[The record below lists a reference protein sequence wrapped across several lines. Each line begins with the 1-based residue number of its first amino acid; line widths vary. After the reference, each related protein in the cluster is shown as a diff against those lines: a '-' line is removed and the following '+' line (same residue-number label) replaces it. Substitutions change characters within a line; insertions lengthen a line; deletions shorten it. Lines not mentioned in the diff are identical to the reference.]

1 MKENAGRI
9 IRLCESWWD
18 KLDAL
23 TQTEQQRYAE
33 EFLRLLGWDLLL
45 PFSPGAAA
53 DSMSARTY
61 VLRPNPQTA
70 LATYFVMPGTL
81 EPPSG
86 VVDQGLD
93 FCHATRELADE
104 ARGMNVAYAF
114 ITDLHRSYLYDLRTD
129 ELLLRA
135 DEPREFDAEFSEPL
149 RRGNAERGALDDLR
163 REPRSVSARRLRE
176 WCERWIAA
184 LSERARISQDM
195 ASIAVDRLMAVRH
208 LFGHDILRRT
218 KWRLEHRFMAITGKA
233 CSGRA
238 RGVGRDLT
246 NLFHD
251 MWFDWRIDLF
261 SPCPELDGALQDDD
275 LTASLLS
282 EFALLSHSKFSLAT
296 VLESFNHGD
305 PQEKMRVRMVPD
317 GNEERESYLARRT
330 VATIDQARIEVDV
343 TEEGYRAIFYWFD
356 KVVGLYD
363 RLAVDF
369 DRKASRTTPLA
380 QDMDLFAW
388 SEIDSNRPGACGDK
402 IAYACENGIRLYYK
416 GPRQLRICR
425 LLLTL
430 HLIGRYAQQHAPV
443 SVFPNVA
450 AALQERPAILPA
462 ERLLQPDGSL
472 RVSDGFER
480 PWDI

>member
-18 KLDAL
+18 KIDVL
-23 TQTEQQRYAE
+23 TQGEQQRYAE
-33 EFLRLLGWDLLL
+33 ELLRLLGWDILL

-53 DSMSARTY
+53 ESMSARTY
-61 VLRPNPQTA
+61 VLRPNAQTA
-70 LATYFVMPGTL
+70 LAVYFVMPGTL
-81 EPPSG
+81 EPPSA

-93 FCHATRELADE
+93 FCYATRQLADE
-104 ARGMNVAYAF
+104 ARGMNVTYAL

-129 ELLLRA
+129 ELMLRA
-135 DEPREFDAEFSEPL
+135 DEPREFEAEFSDAL
-149 RRGNAERGALDDLR
+149 RRGNAERGALDEVR

-176 WCERWIAA
+176 WCERWIATLA
-184 LSERARISQDM
+184 TRGRISAET
-195 ASIAVDRLMAVRH
+195 ASIAVDRLMVVRH

-218 KWRLEHRFMAITGKA
+218 KWRLEQRFTAVNGKA
-233 CSGRA
+233 SSGRA

-261 SPCPELDGALQDDD
+261 APCPELDGALQDDD
-275 LTASLLS
+275 LTVALLS
-282 EFALLSHSKFSLAT
+282 EFSLLSSGKFTLGAI
-296 VLESFNHGD
+296 LESFNHGD

-317 GNEERESYLARRT
+317 VNEDRESYLARQT
-330 VATIDQARIEVDV
+330 VATIDQARIEVDI

-369 DRKASRTTPLA
+369 DRKASRVAPA
-380 QDMDLFAW
+380 ARDFDLFAW

-402 IAYACENGIRLYYK
+402 IAYACENGIRLFYK

-430 HLIGRYAQQHAPV
+430 HIIGRYAQQHAPV
-443 SVFPNVA
+443 STFPNVSA
-450 AALQERPAILPA
+450 TLIERPAILPA

-472 RVSDGFER
+472 RTIEGVEHTWG
-480 PWDI
+480 I